1 LSYTRTSFRA
11 SFRSEKDLLS
21 RAGVD
26 TTEPIRPKPVSL
38 KRLYSMLGPDWI
50 YGVVGT
56 ISAFV
61 AGALLPLFA
70 LGMAQ
75 SLVAY
80 YMDWHT
86 TCQEIRKI
94 SILFCCGA
102 VISIFA
108 YAIMHLCFGIMG
120 ERLAFRVREIMFSG
134 KYAFFFTLL
143 LYYKAFPLHNFCFRC
158 IFLTYPFGEFIRPFL
173 GFKMLLVY
181 MYSSFF

>member
-1 LSYTRTSFRA
+1 
-11 SFRSEKDLLS
+11 
-21 RAGVD
+21 
-26 TTEPIRPKPVSL
+26 
-38 KRLYSMLGPDWI
+38 MLGPDWI

-56 ISAFV
+56 ISALV

-75 SLVAY
+75 YLVAY

-120 ERLAFRVREIMFSG
+120 ERLALRVREMMFSG
-134 KYAFFFTLL
+134 KYMHFSF
-143 LYYKAFPLHNFCFRC
+143 LYYHITKLFHS
-158 IFLTYPFGEFIRPFL
+158 IFLF
-173 GFKMLLVY
+173 
-181 MYSSFF
+181 

>member
-1 LSYTRTSFRA
+1 M
-11 SFRSEKDLLS
+11 
-21 RAGVD
+21 
-26 TTEPIRPKPVSL
+26 EPIRPKPVSL
-38 KRLYSMLGPDWI
+38 KRLYTMLGPDWI

-120 ERLAFRVREIMFSG
+120 ERLALRVREMMFSG
-134 KYAFFFTLL
+134 KYMHFSF
-143 LYYKAFPLHNFCFRC
+143 LYYHITKLFHS
-158 IFLTYPFGEFIRPFL
+158 IFLF
-173 GFKMLLVY
+173 
-181 MYSSFF
+181 

>member
-1 LSYTRTSFRA
+1 LSYTRTSFSA
-11 SFRSEKDLLS
+11 SFRSEKDLRS
-21 RAGVD
+21 HAGVD
-26 TTEPIRPKPVSL
+26 TMEPIKPKPVSL

-134 KYAFFFTLL
+134 KYAFFLFFTSILQRISIT
-143 LYYKAFPLHNFCFRC
+143 YFCFRC
-158 IFLTYPFGEFIRPFL
+158 IFLTYPFGEFIRPDI
-173 GFKMLLVY
+173 
-181 MYSSFF
+181 SRI

>member
-1 LSYTRTSFRA
+1 M
-11 SFRSEKDLLS
+11 
-21 RAGVD
+21 
-26 TTEPIRPKPVSL
+26 EPIRPKPVSL

-120 ERLAFRVREIMFSG
+120 ERLALRVREIMFSG
-134 KYAFFFTLL
+134 KYAFFFSLL
-143 LYYKAFPLHNFCFRC
+143 LHYKAFPLHISVLDAF
-158 IFLTYPFGEFIRPFL
+158 
-173 GFKMLLVY
+173 
-181 MYSSFF
+181 S